1 MRTPDPYAL
10 AGFLVAFLVAL
21 ALGPRTIEAL
31 RVLKFGQNIN
41 EDAPETHRKKQGTP
55 SMGGVLLVG
64 SLLLTLG
71 IGCLAAPPL
80 RPVSPALVA
89 VVLVFVAHAGL
100 GFADDFLKARRGK
113 SLGLLAR
120 QKLAGQIVIA
130 LAFVV
135 WLRLTAEDNFTT
147 QVWAWHTQHIDLGY
161 FYYILAFFL
170 IIGLSNAANLTD
182 GLDGLAGGLSIFVLV
197 GLALT
202 TQLKFPQLPL
212 FGFVLAGACLGF
224 LWYNAHPAKVF
235 MGDTGS
241 LALGSS
247 FAVMGIIGKQEV
259 LLLLFTAVFL
269 IEMVSV
275 MIQVGVFKATGGRGT
290 DGRDIGRRVFR
301 MTPIHHHFEKVGW
314 PETQVVARFWILGV
328 LALVLGLLLAPMM
341 YVWLNT
347 TP

>member
-10 AGFLVAFLVAL
+10 AGFLAAFVVAL
-21 ALGPRTIEAL
+21 TLGPRTISAL

-41 EDAPETHRKKQGTP
+41 EYAPEGHQKKQGTP
-55 SMGGVLLVG
+55 SMGGVLLVV

-71 IGCLAAPPL
+71 LGLAAVPSL
-80 RPVSPALVA
+80 RPASPALIA
-89 VVLVFVAHAGL
+89 VTLVFVAHAGL

-120 QKLAGQIVIA
+120 QKLAGQVLIA

-135 WLRLTAEDNFTT
+135 WLFLTAQPNFTT
-147 QVWAWHTQHIDLGY
+147 QVWFWQTVHVDLGY
-161 FYYILAFFL
+161 AYYALAFFL

-182 GLDGLAGGLSIFVLV
+182 GLDGLAGGLSIFTLV

-202 TQLKFPQLPL
+202 THLSFPQLPL
-212 FGFVLAGACLGF
+212 FGWTLAGACLGF

-247 FAVMGIIGKQEV
+247 FAVLGILGKQEV
-259 LLLLFTAVFL
+259 LLLLFAVVFL
-269 IEMVSV
+269 LETFSV
-275 MIQVGVFKATGGRGT
+275 MLQVGVFKATGGKGP
-290 DGRDIGRRVFR
+290 DGKDVGRRVFR
-301 MTPIHHHFEKVGW
+301 MTPIHHHFEKAGW
-314 PETQVVARFWILGV
+314 AETQVVARFWIVGV
-328 LALVLGLLLAPMM
+328 LALVLGLLLAPLM
-341 YVWLNT
+341 YVWL
-347 TP
+347 